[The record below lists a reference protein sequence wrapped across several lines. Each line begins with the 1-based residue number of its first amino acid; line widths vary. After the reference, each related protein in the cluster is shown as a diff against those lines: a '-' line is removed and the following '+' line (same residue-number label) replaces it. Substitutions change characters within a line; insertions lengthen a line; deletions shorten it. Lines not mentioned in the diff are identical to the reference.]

1 MSAAAPLLST
11 AATGYAGALNLP
23 EQTPGIC
30 THGGWKADADAG
42 PRKSDG
48 SSAAGPNCT
57 YVGRRIA
64 PSSTGT
70 VVAVGCARNVAS
82 SLRTARSANRGL
94 EALDSSAPNVAYVL
108 FHDVPRG
115 GDRDGTRDE
124 LLRMAARSERV
135 RLVLAQPLL
144 YPGWS
149 RTQRLALCRNV
160 LLAEALSAAAS
171 GDGAAGA
178 AMVALDL
185 DCDAGTHDAMA
196 RAAAAAGAA
205 LAGAAPWAALTA
217 NSPGEYHDRWALR
230 SAALGLDYDCQFAK
244 QTRTLGG
251 CADWSLRLD
260 PRAPVFAVDSAFN
273 GLGVY
278 DLRQMRR
285 AGADECRYRG
295 SRNSMNCEH
304 VPFHLCLRRKGLAV
318 AVDPG
323 MVVGCGAA
331 RLGPAWRVR
340 SKAAV
345 FANGTLW
352 RAQRA
357 GNWTGIW
364 MPAPAVEAGA
374 AG

>member
-1 MSAAAPLLST
+1 MF
-11 AATGYAGALNLP
+11 G
-23 EQTPGIC
+23 
-30 THGGWKADADAG
+30 
-42 PRKSDG
+42 
-48 SSAAGPNCT
+48 
-57 YVGRRIA
+57 
-64 PSSTGT
+64 
-70 VVAVGCARNVAS
+70 
-82 SLRTARSANRGL
+82 
-94 EALDSSAPNVAYVL
+94 
-108 FHDVPRG
+108 
-115 GDRDGTRDE
+115 
-124 LLRMAARSERV
+124 
-135 RLVLAQPLL
+135 
-144 YPGWS
+144 
-149 RTQRLALCRNV
+149 
-160 LLAEALSAAAS
+160 
-171 GDGAAGA
+171 
-178 AMVALDL
+178 
-185 DCDAGTHDAMA
+185 

-318 AVDPG
+318 GIDPG

-340 SKAAV
+340 SRAAV

-357 GNWTGIW
+357 GNWTGAW
-364 MPAPAVEAGA
+364 VPAPAVEAGA